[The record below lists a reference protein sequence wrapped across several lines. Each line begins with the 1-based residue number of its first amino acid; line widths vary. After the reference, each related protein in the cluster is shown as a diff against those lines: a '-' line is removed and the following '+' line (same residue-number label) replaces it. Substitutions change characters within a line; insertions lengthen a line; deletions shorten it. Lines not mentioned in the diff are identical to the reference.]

1 MVLTVTTLS
10 HGGVVLMLFFIYACH
25 LPVNINGTNFFKGV
39 SCWWMC
45 RVGVIRDL
53 CESFASK

>member
-25 LPVNINGTNFFKGV
+25 LPINIKGSNILKGV

-45 RVGVIRDL
+45 CVDVIRYL
-53 CESFASK
+53 CESFSSK

>member
-10 HGGVVLMLFFIYACH
+10 YGGVVLMLFFIYARH
-25 LPVNINGTNFFKGV
+25 LPINIKGSNFFKGV

-45 RVGVIRDL
+45 CVDVIRFMRVI
-53 CESFASK
+53 C